1 MICNPGMNAN
11 PGKGALYS
19 HIEGHVRD
27 LCGDD
32 LYVDDV
38 SLAEMARAV
47 EQFLESCCNGSVVDS
62 KYVLMLASQAL
73 SSIGHTHAARRL
85 LLFGTGLMRPSE
97 WEVTGERA
105 VWALDLKEITVSDDA
120 PLELL
125 FFGSL
130 VIILESI
137 ADVWDET
144 RGRGV
149 LGLRHVC
156 MAASALLGE
165 SGSRR
170 EVSTLSD
177 EIKETCRRKLT
188 QIKEQRCWE
197 MSPEVLNL
205 DVEDG

>member
-1 MICNPGMNAN
+1 MICNPGMNSVSERSV
-11 PGKGALYS
+11 LYS

-27 LCGDD
+27 LCGHD
-32 LYVDDV
+32 LHVDDG
-38 SLAEMARAV
+38 SLEEMARAI
-47 EQFLESCCNGSVVDS
+47 EQFLEFRDAGPVVDS

-73 SSIGHTHAARRL
+73 SSIGHDHAARRL

-105 VWALDLKEITVSDDA
+105 VWALDLREITVRDDA

-130 VIILESI
+130 SIILESI

-144 RGRGV
+144 GGRGV

-156 MAASALLGE
+156 MAASALLGKK
-165 SGSRR
+165 GTRR
-170 EVSTLSD
+170 ELSQLSE
-177 EIKETCRRKLT
+177 EIKETCRGKLS
-188 QIKEQRCWE
+188 QIQQQRAWE
-197 MSPEVLNL
+197 MTPEVLNL
-205 DVEDG
+205 DG